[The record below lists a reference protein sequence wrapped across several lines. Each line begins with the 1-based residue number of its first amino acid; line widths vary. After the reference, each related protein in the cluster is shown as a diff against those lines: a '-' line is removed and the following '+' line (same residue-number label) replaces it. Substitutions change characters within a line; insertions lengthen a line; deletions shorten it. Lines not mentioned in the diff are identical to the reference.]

1 MGIEGSGLVGG
12 GKTGAAD
19 EEAQGL
25 LEEYQG
31 ELAKELP
38 GLSGTTLPAFA
49 AEKGDISPYIVPT
62 VIFCHSRVVTTI
74 YCLSLLLPSPI
85 SSCYPLRWP

>member
-38 GLSGTTLPAFA
+38 GLSGTTQVHYP
-49 AEKGDISPYIVPT
+49 
-62 VIFCHSRVVTTI
+62 
-74 YCLSLLLPSPI
+74 
-85 SSCYPLRWP
+85 PLRPRREIFHRTLCPRSSSVTRAL